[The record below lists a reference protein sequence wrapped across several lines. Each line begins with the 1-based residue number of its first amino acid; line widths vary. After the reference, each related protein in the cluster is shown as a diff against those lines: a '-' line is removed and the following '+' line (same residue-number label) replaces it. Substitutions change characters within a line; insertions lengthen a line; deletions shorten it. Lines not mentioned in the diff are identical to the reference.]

1 MQAGR
6 RRWACA
12 RWRSLR
18 SRSDVFTALADPSRR
33 FIVEALAGRGDA
45 TATELA
51 SELPVTRQAVA
62 KHLGAL
68 AEAGLVAGERAG
80 RETRYRLTPGPLTE
94 AAAWMARVGSEWD
107 DRLAALAGVVGKRGG
122 SANR

>member
-1 MQAGR
+1 M
-6 RRWACA
+6 RWH
-12 RWRSLR
+12 SLR

-33 FIVEALAGRGDA
+33 FIVEALAERGDA

-68 AEAGLVAGERAG
+68 AEAGLVARERAG
-80 RETRYRLTPGPLTE
+80 RETRYRLTPGPLE
-94 AAAWMARVGSEWD
+94 DAAAWLTRVGSEWD
-107 DRLAALAGVVGKRGG
+107 ERLAALAGVVGKRGG
-122 SANR
+122 SANG